1 MKNQWYFDQVLD
13 RKNTDSEKW
22 EPCVLEKKFGKGRGN
37 LLPLWV
43 ADMDFLCPDVIV
55 NAMEQRLSHRVF
67 GYSLNDSGHNAALI
81 NWFDRRHGWQIEQN
95 AIVHTPGLV
104 PAVNYLIQC
113 FTRPGDG
120 VLIQTPVYYPFANS
134 IKANGRQVV
143 ENPLVLT
150 DGRYEMDFKDL
161 EDKVKDSRVKLAV
174 LCSPHNPVG
183 RVWTRDE
190 LERFGQICLDH
201 DVLIFADEIHCDLV
215 MPGFKHVSFQS
226 ISSRLANGSIAGNAA
241 SKTFNL
247 AGLGFSSLVI
257 PNASYRHEM
266 SRFFNRMGL
275 DCNGTASLFGAIAT
289 RAAYEG
295 GEPWL
300 SDLIA
305 YLHANFEYLKK
316 TLEKELPGVRV
327 FTLEA
332 TYLPWIDFNAL
343 GLSPIKLIRKIEENA
358 GIALDHGEWF
368 GDAGAGFERV
378 NIACPRQTLTK
389 AVNALIRAFKS

>member
-1 MKNQWYFDQVLD
+1 MKNQWHFDQVLD

-22 EPCVLEKKFGKGRGN
+22 EPCVLEEKFGKGRGN

-120 VLIQTPVYYPFANS
+120 VLIQTPVYYPFAGS

-161 EDKVKDSRVKLAV
+161 EDKVRDSRVKLAV

-183 RVWTRDE
+183 RAWTRDE

-226 ISSRLANGSIAGNAA
+226 ISPRLANGSIAGNAA

-257 PNASYRHEM
+257 PNDSYRHEM
-266 SRFFNRMGL
+266 GRFFNRIGL
-275 DCNGTASLFGAIAT
+275 DCNGAASLFGAIAT

-300 SDLIA
+300 TDLIT

-316 TLEKELPGVRV
+316 TLEKELPGIRV
-327 FTLEA
+327 FNLEA
-332 TYLPWIDFNAL
+332 TYLPWIDFNPL
-343 GLSPIKLIRKIEENA
+343 GLSPTQIIRKIEENA

-368 GDAGAGFERV
+368 GDAGAGYERV

-389 AVNALIRAFKS
+389 AVNALIQAFKG